1 MEKTLESIFIKQ
13 YEDLQTEL
21 QLARKQ
27 IEELQTKTVENK
39 QINLEQPV
47 VFKTFSKEVCRLEV
61 SSYYQIEQSSTFK
74 EMTSEQVK
82 SIYENDELLKKYAE
96 MENDYYSSKEKFV
109 KLRTSVFPYTSRIQ
123 GKIIL
128 LNIYKNYN
136 GSYDCDCYVM
146 NNKDKL
152 TSSKYFDIN
161 EKNRLYQYGLEKFK
175 KELEQVYKNKL
186 KKEQKDES

>member
-1 MEKTLESIFIKQ
+1 MDKTLESFFISQ
-13 YEDLQTEL
+13 YEDLQDEL
-21 QLARKQ
+21 TLARKQ
-27 IEELQTKTVENK
+27 IKELKTKKAEDQET
-39 QINLEQPV
+39 NLEQPV

-74 EMTSEQVK
+74 EMTPEQVK

-109 KLRTSVFPYTSRIQ
+109 KLITRVFPYTSHIH

-128 LNIYKNYN
+128 LNIYQSYN

-186 KKEQKDES
+186 KKEQNDES